1 MTQASDINPATQTVQ
16 SAAQP
21 GPPSAESDAQPPA
34 IQTQISDRPEP
45 MPLWLAWG
53 LLALL
58 IALAAF
64 TLYLYVTTLYVP
76 ER

>member
-1 MTQASDINPATQTVQ
+1 MSTEENTLTQASDVNTAPTPA
-16 SAAQP
+16 A
-21 GPPSAESDAQPPA
+21 PSAVTEAHTPP

-45 MPLWLAWG
+45 MPLWLSWG

-58 IALAAF
+58 VALAAF
-64 TLYLYVTTLYVP
+64 TLYLYVTTQYVP

>member
-1 MTQASDINPATQTVQ
+1 MTQVSDIDASPAPV
-16 SAAQP
+16 
-21 GPPSAESDAQPPA
+21 PPSAVTEAHTPP

-64 TLYLYVTTLYVP
+64 TLYLYVSTQYVP

>member
-1 MTQASDINPATQTVQ
+1 LTQVIDNNASPTPASS
-16 SAAQP
+16 SAVTEVHT
-21 GPPSAESDAQPPA
+21 PP

-45 MPLWLAWG
+45 MPLWLAWA

-64 TLYLYVTTLYVP
+64 TLYLYVTTQYVP

>member
-1 MTQASDINPATQTVQ
+1 MTQISDLNPASRTVR
-16 SAAQP
+16 
-21 GPPSAESDAQPPA
+21 PSAEMEKHTPP

-53 LLALL
+53 VLALL

-64 TLYLYVTTLYVP
+64 TLYLYVTTQYVP